1 MNGEKKSHKNK
12 IVIGENIKQDDTMCL
27 PISSSTKKTDGICG
41 ELKEKKS
48 PATYNCIKCN
58 YFTSYK
64 RDYNKHLTTKKHNL
78 NINNEEANQCP
89 SCKKIYSSASNLW
102 KHKKICNFENIPH
115 TTQTV
120 TPEIFMEVV
129 QNNKDMQVFM
139 MEQQKELQNKLLEQQ
154 KEFQNTIIELTKNQ
168 MTTINN
174 NSNNTF
180 NLNLF
185 LHEKCKDAL
194 NITEFLESL
203 QLTVE
208 DLETTGRLGYVL
220 GISRILINKLKEL
233 DVYSR
238 PLHCTDYKRE
248 TVYIKDHDK
257 WEKENDDKTKLRN
270 VIRQV
275 EKKNLKMMPV
285 WQEKNPEFRDVAT
298 PKNEEFVKISLSS
311 IGEYT
316 HEGIEKQ
323 DEKILKNVLK
333 EVIVDKNTLAIQ

>member
-1 MNGEKKSHKNK
+1 
-12 IVIGENIKQDDTMCL
+12 
-27 PISSSTKKTDGICG
+27 
-41 ELKEKKS
+41 
-48 PATYNCIKCN
+48 
-58 YFTSYK
+58 
-64 RDYNKHLTTKKHNL
+64 
-78 NINNEEANQCP
+78 
-89 SCKKIYSSASNLW
+89 
-102 KHKKICNFENIPH
+102 
-115 TTQTV
+115 
-120 TPEIFMEVV
+120 
-129 QNNKDMQVFM
+129 
-139 MEQQKELQNKLLEQQ
+139 
-154 KEFQNTIIELTKNQ
+154 